1 MASPDDS
8 SPHLIVDKRDGISP
22 TVIIAIVAG
31 ILGLAFILSNLGGV
45 SFNFLFLHFRWPAW
59 LMFAL
64 LVGVGI
70 LLDRVIQWWWARRK
84 AARTLPPPPPR

>member
-1 MASPDDS
+1 MLQQDEDGR
-8 SPHLIVDKRDGISP
+8 RDGISP
-22 TVIIAIVAG
+22 TVVIAILVGIVAL
-31 ILGLAFILSNLGGV
+31 IFILSNLGGV
-45 SFNFLFLHFRWPAW
+45 SINFLFVHFRWPAW

-64 LVGVGI
+64 MIGVGI

>member
-1 MASPDDS
+1 VLQQDEDGR
-8 SPHLIVDKRDGISP
+8 RDGISP
-22 TVIIAIVAG
+22 TVVIAILVGIVAL
-31 ILGLAFILSNLGGV
+31 IFILSNLGGV
-45 SFNFLFLHFRWPAW
+45 SINFLTIHFRWPAW

-64 LVGVGI
+64 MIGVGI